1 MSGCREKGERRR
13 RTKKGKTEEEE
24 EERGTLFLSLSF
36 LMNPARGAERAGRGR
51 VPTYH
56 TCLGM
61 LDLLTTDK
69 HF

>member
-36 LMNPARGAERAGRGR
+36 LMNPARRAERAGRGR
-51 VPTYH
+51 VPTY

-61 LDLLTTDK
+61 LDLRTADK